1 MAGVDAD
8 RLHHHV
14 SSLLDWADAEPSS
27 CPQKGAAMPVAAHL
41 GLTEYG
47 AVREPCGWARLWQGC
62 LATPACLPACLT
74 ASPSPHPVCCF
85 FLLGIPASWHL
96 MEWWHHSILTSL
108 ALHHL
113 VRLLVTLL
121 QPPPPSSSAH
131 TSWLRC
137 SSAVALDIS
146 VHCRRIWVDDI

>member
-1 MAGVDAD
+1 MAGVDAN

-62 LATPACLPACLT
+62 LSHSFPQPTPCLLLFSAGHPCQLAPD
-74 ASPSPHPVCCF
+74 AS
-85 FLLGIPASWHL
+85 
-96 MEWWHHSILTSL
+96 HSILTSL